1 VKVGK
6 LPAELLERFVM
17 SRIGV
22 IDPEVLVGPK
32 YGEDAA
38 IIKIGGSYIAAHSD
52 PITAAVKNAGWL
64 AINVASN
71 DVAVRGAMPRWV
83 LNTILLPPSASIED
97 LDEITGQ
104 IDRAARRL
112 GIMIVGGHTEVTDV
126 VSRLVIV
133 STVIGPVVGR
143 PISTG
148 GAGVGDM
155 VIMTK
160 TAGVEG
166 TAIIATDYRDILL
179 RKGVPQEVLDRA
191 LSFYDMI
198 SVVDEALALAKS
210 DLATSMHDPTEGGI
224 VGGVAEIAYA
234 SGKGVE
240 IWEESVPIAPETQE
254 IAQTI
259 GIDPLRLISSGSLI
273 ATIPR
278 DHVEEAIKILR
289 MKGIKASIIGKV
301 LPSGSGVT
309 LVKKDSTRIKIPMHV
324 DDEIYRVS
332 EIIKTI

>member
-38 IIKIGGSYIAAHSD
+38 IMKIGESYIAAHSD

-71 DVAVRGAMPRWV
+71 DVAVRGAMPRWA
-83 LNTILLPPSASIED
+83 LNTILLPHSASIED

-133 STVIGPVVGR
+133 STVIGPVIGR

-148 GAGVGDM
+148 GAGAGDM

-160 TAGVEG
+160 TAGIEG

-191 LSFYDMI
+191 SSFYDMI
-198 SVVDEALALAKS
+198 SVVDEALILAKS

-240 IWEESVPIAPETQE
+240 IWEESIPIAPETRE
-254 IAQTI
+254 IVQAV

-278 DHVEEAIKILR
+278 DRVEEAIKILR
-289 MKGIKASIIGKV
+289 MRGVGASVIGRV
-301 LPSGSGVT
+301 LPSGSDVM
-309 LVKKDSTRIKIPMHV
+309 LVKKDGTRMKIPMHV
-324 DDEIYRVS
+324 ADEIYRVS
-332 EIIKTI
+332 EIVRIV